1 MSALKQVFVRVHFR
15 YDQDRYADDLERFA
29 AWLLQAGYPNKTC
42 RTHLYHVQQ
51 ALHAIGSPPGT
62 MLDAD
67 VLQRTFLRLA
77 RRKPRYGHTRSVYT
91 DFLRSIHQ
99 LIEPPPLPP
108 DSVAILVGEFC
119 ERLARR
125 RGLSASTISGY
136 RHWIGDFLC
145 LSLSPGQPI
154 GDLTRA
160 SVESYIQHRA
170 PTLAARTFRCAILCI
185 FAFLKDCNE
194 CGLLPERIDD
204 IDLPRGFRPEQPPR
218 AMPWHHVEQ
227 LLASID
233 RQARTGA
240 RDYAILHLM
249 AHYGIRTGEI
259 AVLQLESVNWTARTF
274 TVWQPKTRSTL
285 VLPLHEQTLDIL
297 KDYLAKSRPRTTLPW
312 LFLRGA
318 APLAPMTKYS
328 VSFVFKTRA
337 RRSDLPIAQ
346 YSSYSLRHGFAQ
358 RLFLKGV
365 GMKAIGELM
374 GHRNLVSTSVYLRLQ
389 SAMLR
394 EVALPVPGAP
404 ELAGGAA

>member
-29 AWLLQAGYPNKTC
+29 AWLLDAGYPNKTC

-51 ALHAIGSPPGT
+51 VLHAIGSPPGT
-62 MLDAD
+62 MVDEG
-67 VLQRTFLRLA
+67 VLQRTFVRLA
-77 RRKPRYGHTRSVYT
+77 RRKPRYCYTRPAYT
-91 DFLRSIHQ
+91 GFLRSIHQ
-99 LIEPPPLPP
+99 LIEPPPSPP
-108 DSVAILVGEFC
+108 DPAAVLVGEFC
-119 ERLARR
+119 DRLARR
-125 RGLSASTISGY
+125 RGLSASTIAGY
-136 RHWIGDFLC
+136 RYWIGDFLR

-160 SVESYIQHRA
+160 SVEAYIQQRA
-170 PTLAARTFRCAILCI
+170 PTLTARTFRCAILSI
-185 FAFLKDCNE
+185 FAFLKDCHERGN
-194 CGLLPERIDD
+194 LLEQIDE

-218 AMPWHHVEQ
+218 AMPWHYVEQ

-240 RDYAILHLM
+240 RDHAILHLM

-259 AVLQLESVNWTARTF
+259 AVLRLESVNWTARTL
-274 TVWQPKTRSTL
+274 TVSQPKTRSTL
-285 VLPLHEQTLDIL
+285 VLPLHEQTAGIL
-297 KDYLAKSRPRTTLPW
+297 KDYLARSRPRTTLPW

-318 APLAPMTKYS
+318 APLTPMTKYS
-328 VSFVFKTRA
+328 VSYAFKTRA
-337 RRSDLPIAQ
+337 RRSGLPITQ

-365 GMKAIGELM
+365 GMKAIGDLM

-389 SAMLR
+389 SSMLR

-404 ELAGGAA
+404 ETAGGAA

>member
-42 RTHLYHVQQ
+42 RTHLYRVQQ
-51 ALHAIGSPPGT
+51 VLHAIGLPPGSL
-62 MLDAD
+62 LDEG
-67 VLQRTFLRLA
+67 VLRRTFLRLA
-77 RRKPRYGHTRSVYT
+77 RRKWRYCHTQPVYAGYLGSV
-91 DFLRSIHQ
+91 HQ
-99 LIEPPPLPP
+99 LIETPPSPP
-108 DSVAILVGEFC
+108 DAASAIVADFC
-119 ERLARR
+119 DRLARR
-125 RGLSASTISGY
+125 RGLSTSTIAGY
-136 RHWIGDFLC
+136 RHWIGDFLR

-154 GDLTRA
+154 GGLTRA
-160 SVESYIQHRA
+160 SIELYIQHRA

-185 FAFLKDCNE
+185 FAFLKDCHE
-194 CGLLPERIDD
+194 RGILLERIDE

-218 AMPWHHVEQ
+218 AMPWHYVEQ

-233 RQARTGA
+233 RQTRTGA
-240 RDYAILHLM
+240 RDHAILHLM

-259 AVLQLESVNWTARTF
+259 AVLRLESVNWTARTL

-285 VLPLHEQTLDIL
+285 VLPLHEQTLRIL
-297 KDYLAKSRPRTTLPW
+297 KDYLARARPRTTLPW
-312 LFLRGA
+312 LFLRGT

-337 RRSDLPIAQ
+337 RRSGLPIAQ

-365 GMKAIGELM
+365 GMKAIGDLM

-389 SAMLR
+389 SPILR